1 MPELEQANGGEDR
14 SAPSS
19 AGRTRRYRLRRR
31 EGRLIVSV
39 EIEQAN
45 VNVLLQRGYLS
56 EANRS
61 DLTAIHDAMYLFVSD
76 SFWEARLADQRQSRE
91 RPGKGGKPA

>member
-1 MPELEQANGGEDR
+1 MPELEQADGGEDR

-39 EIEQAN
+39 EIELAD

-56 EANRS
+56 EANRN

-76 SFWEARLADQRQSRE
+76 SFWEARLADEQQARE
-91 RPGKGGKPA
+91 RGGEEG